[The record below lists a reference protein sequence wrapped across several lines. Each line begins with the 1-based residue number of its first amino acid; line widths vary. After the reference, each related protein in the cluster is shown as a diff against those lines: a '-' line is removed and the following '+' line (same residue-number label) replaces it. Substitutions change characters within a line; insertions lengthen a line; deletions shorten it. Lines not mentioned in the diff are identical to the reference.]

1 MKTGKLLII
10 SLLLICSRLHAQTCA
25 SAPGDQVTYG
35 TNNTWIGY
43 VYDNDNFTN
52 YFGYVNQGSPGNMN
66 FDQSFGGD
74 DVTYAVNGCNIRTEN
89 FSIRYKL
96 RKTFT
101 ETDYTITIGGDD
113 GYRISIDGGNNWIL
127 QDWGGH
133 GYTTRTGTFHLNGT
147 YDLVIEYNDF
157 TQGNRISF
165 SICGTTDDPTVYGTN
180 GVWRGYVYDEQD
192 FTVFKGTMFEGTAGN
207 NSRIDQN
214 FGGDDVTFY
223 TNSCPV
229 YSQGFSVRYR
239 LRRPF
244 NNETVTFL
252 VGGDDGYR
260 FSLNGGASWVI
271 QNWGEHN
278 WINDSY
284 TATLNGTYDMV
295 LEYYEANGSN
305 RVTFDMNAIVL
316 PIELLHF
323 KGNMQNNQ
331 THLYWATTLNSNTEN
346 FTIEKSTNGRT
357 YTIAGQLKATAGIS
371 TATGVQYAFTDPVS
385 FTGNQ
390 FYRLK
395 MVDKNGVITYSEV
408 ITIKNNT
415 TDGLRVYPTILQGSN
430 QLVLETNKQLE
441 NITLTIT
448 DIMGRPVMQ
457 QHLATLMN
465 NQTTPIELKNNLVKG
480 VYMVQVKNIAGVLLN
495 QKIVV
500 Q

>member
-1 MKTGKLLII
+1 MKTGKLFII
-10 SLLLICSRLHAQTCA
+10 SLLLICSRLQAQTCA
-25 SAPGDQVTYG
+25 SAPGDQNTFG
-35 TNNTWIGY
+35 TNDTWIGY

-52 YFGYVNQGSPGNMN
+52 YFGYVTQGSPGNMN

-96 RKTFT
+96 RKTFANT
-101 ETDYTITIGGDD
+101 SYTISISGDD
-113 GYRISIDGGNNWIL
+113 GYRFSIDGGNTWLL

-133 GYTTRTGTFHLNGT
+133 GYTTRTGTYTLNGT
-147 YDLVIEYNDF
+147 YDLVIEYFDYGA
-157 TQGNRISF
+157 GNRISF

-180 GVWRGYVYDEQD
+180 GVWRGYVYDEQN
-192 FTVFKGTMFEGTAGN
+192 FTVFKGTMLEGTAAN
-207 NSRIDQN
+207 NSLIDQN

-239 LRRPF
+239 LRRTF
-244 NNETVTFL
+244 NNESVTFL

-260 FSLNGGASWVI
+260 LSLNGGTNWVI
-271 QNWGEHN
+271 ENWNDHN
-278 WINDSY
+278 WMTGSY

-305 RVTFDMNAIVL
+305 RVTFDMNAMVL
-316 PIELLHF
+316 PVELLRF
-323 KGNMQNNQ
+323 NGNLQNNQ
-331 THLYWATTLNSNTEN
+331 THLYWATTLNSNTQE
-346 FTIEKSTNGRT
+346 FTIQKSTNGST
-357 YTIAGQLKATAGIS
+357 YTNAGQVKASAGIK
-371 TATGVQYAFTDPVS
+371 TATGVQYAFTDAVA

-395 MVDKNGVITYSEV
+395 MVDQNGIVTYSEV
-408 ITIKNNT
+408 ITVKNNT
-415 TDGLRVYPTILQGSN
+415 NGELRVYPTVLHAGN
-430 QLVLETNKQLE
+430 QLVFESTKQQE

-457 QHLATLMN
+457 QHLPVLN
-465 NQTTPIELKNNLVKG
+465 NQTTIDLEKNPVKG
-480 VYMVQVKNIAGVLLN
+480 VYMVTVKNKEGVLLN
-495 QKIVV
+495 QKIVI

>member
-10 SLLLICSRLHAQTCA
+10 SLLLICSRLHAQTCGTA
-25 SAPGDQVTYG
+25 QGDQVTYG
-35 TNNTWIGY
+35 TNDTWIGY

-52 YFGYVNQGSPGNMN
+52 YYGYVTQGLS

-96 RKTFT
+96 RKTFAAT
-101 ETDYTITIGGDD
+101 TYTVTIGGDD
-113 GYRISIDGGNNWIL
+113 GYRLSIDGGATWTTL

-133 GYTTRTGTFHLNGT
+133 GYTSRTGTFNFSGT
-147 YDLVIEYNDF
+147 VDLVIEYFDNGG
-157 TQGNRISF
+157 GNRISF
-165 SICGTTDDPTVYGTN
+165 SICGVTDDPTVYGTN
-180 GVWRGYVYDEQD
+180 GVWRGYVYDNQD
-192 FTVFKGTMFEGTAGN
+192 LTSFKGTMLEGTAAN
-207 NSRIDQN
+207 NSRIDQS

-229 YSQGFSVRYR
+229 VSSTFSVRYR
-239 LRRPF
+239 LRRAF
-244 NNETVTFL
+244 NNENVTFL

-260 FSLNGGASWVI
+260 FSLNGGANWVI
-271 QNWGEHN
+271 DNW
-278 WINDSY
+278 NDHVWVNTNY

-295 LEYYEANGSN
+295 LEYYEANGAN

-316 PIELLHF
+316 PINLLRF
-323 KGNMQNNQ
+323 NGNLQNNQ
-331 THLYWATTLNSNTEN
+331 THLYWTTTLNSNTEE
-346 FTIEKSTNGRT
+346 FTIQKSTNGST
-357 YTIAGQLKATAGIS
+357 YTTAGQLKASAGIN
-371 TATGVQYAFTDPVS
+371 TATGVQYAFTDAVT

-395 MVDKNGVITYSEV
+395 MVDQNGIVTYSEV
-408 ITIKNNT
+408 ITVKNNIN
-415 TDGLRVYPTILQGSN
+415 GELRVYPTILNAGN
-430 QLVLETNKQLE
+430 QLVFESTKQQE

-457 QHLATLMN
+457 QHLPLLN
-465 NQTTPIELKNNLVKG
+465 NKTTIELKNNLVKG
-480 VYMVQVKNIAGVLLN
+480 IYMVTVKNKDGVLLN
-495 QKIVV
+495 QKIVI

>member
-1 MKTGKLLII
+1 MKTGKLFFI
-10 SLLLICSRLHAQTCA
+10 SLILICSRLHAQTCA

-35 TNNTWIGY
+35 TNDTWIGY
-43 VYDNDNFTN
+43 VYDNDNFTR
-52 YFGYVNQGSPGNMN
+52 YFGYVTQGSPGNMN

-96 RKTFT
+96 RKTFAAT
-101 ETDYTITIGGDD
+101 SYTITIGGDD
-113 GYRISIDGGNNWIL
+113 GYRISIDGGNSWLL

-133 GYTTRTGTFHLNGT
+133 GYTTRTGTYTLSGT

-157 TQGNRISF
+157 NQGNRISF

-180 GVWRGYVYDEQD
+180 GVWRGYVYDEQN
-192 FTVFKGTMFEGTAGN
+192 FTIFKGTMLEGTAAN

-229 YSQGFSVRYR
+229 ISQAFSVRYR
-239 LRRPF
+239 LRRAF
-244 NNETVTFL
+244 NNENVTFL

-271 QNWGEHN
+271 QNWTEHN
-278 WINDSY
+278 WMTGSY

-295 LEYYEANGSN
+295 LEFYEANGAN
-305 RVTFDMNAIVL
+305 RVTFDMNAMVL
-316 PIELLHF
+316 PIELLRF
-323 KGNMQNNQ
+323 NGNLQNNQ
-331 THLYWATTLNSNTEN
+331 THLYWTTTLNSNTRE
-346 FTIEKSTNGRT
+346 FTIQKSTNGST
-357 YTIAGQLKATAGIS
+357 YTNAGQVKASAGIN
-371 TATGVQYAFTDPVS
+371 TATGVQYAFTDAVA

-395 MVDKNGVITYSEV
+395 MIDENGAVTYSEV
-408 ITIKNNT
+408 ITVKNNT
-415 TDGLRVYPTILQGSN
+415 NGELRVYPTVLHAGN
-430 QLVLETNKQLE
+430 QLVLESTKQQE
-441 NITLTIT
+441 NIIITIT
-448 DIMGRPVMQ
+448 DMMGRPVMQ
-457 QHLATLMN
+457 QHLPVLN
-465 NQTTPIELKNNLVKG
+465 IQSTPIELKNNLVKG
-480 VYMVQVKNIAGVLLN
+480 VYMVTLKNKEGVLLN